1 MTNFNLGT
9 LTSPYREF
17 DLQIAPGT
25 FYTLRYDHQASEV
38 LENNLPDNIEVCYG
52 GSGGFTPV
60 QSGMI
65 YTYPDEQVIPFL
77 QVRNTHPTETMS
89 VKIGLAIGKLDD
101 RRLSVSGTV
110 TVQATPDNPVFINK
124 SPITQGIAGQITIPE
139 SGVYLYEV
147 EETVQKVVVQNLSQ
161 SAISAFGFVLFQW
174 GCFELDNFKGTV
186 SIFGPA
192 GATAHVGVFK

>member
-9 LTSPYREF
+9 LTAPYREF
-17 DLQIAPGT
+17 DIEIAPGT
-25 FYTLRYDHQASEV
+25 FYTLRYDHQASEI
-38 LENNLPDNIEVCYG
+38 LECTLPDNVEVCYG
-52 GSGGFTPV
+52 GSGGFTKL
-60 QSGMI
+60 QTGMI
-65 YTYPDEQVIPFL
+65 YTYPNDEVVPFL
-77 QVRNTHPTETMS
+77 QIRNTHATETMT

-110 TVQATPDNPVFINK
+110 TVQSTADNPVYIER
-124 SPITQGIAGQITIPE
+124 SPATQGVAGQITIPE
-139 SGVYLYEV
+139 GGVYLYEV
-147 EETVQKVVVQNLSQ
+147 PEKVQKVVVQNLSS

-174 GCFELDNFKGTV
+174 GVFELDNFKGTV